1 LAWKKTVDERI
12 VDEWFRHVQHL
23 LRSWRRQYLLAPP
36 PTGFGVGAIKKAVR
50 IMVERVE
57 DPQELDWGTLW
68 GRLDRKD
75 YDHMEDFIEDL
86 EASNLLP
93 RAPPEDETEVLAE
106 DLDTL
111 LKGFGL
117 EMPNPADPNFEL
129 ELGELLRT
137 LASNLAEAEQT
148 SEKVL
153 LRGPDGKKHW
163 YSAKGVEKLFAKV
176 HERYREEKG
185 VLREVAAKEKK
196 LREEAEKAQ
205 LIKFRPTR
213 DFKEGMV
220 PYFASR
226 EYETADEK
234 WLREKEKRGLIRIVG
249 KPRLRKKLTVK
260 VKLEVERM
268 NGTYW
273 VNIMYQ
279 NSLIC
284 GTQFST
290 FQLVVEHLETGEEHI
305 DLYFQAMRQLGDEE
319 AVMKELKGYP
329 PPFNSKEI
337 VRAYW
342 TMDDVN
348 WDVASRD
355 DYRIHRTTYREAEL
369 TALNVEKLKR
379 IARVKLGK
387 TYPTK
392 RELINAILGKPTV
405 EVVYEKPAEAVPTL
419 KLAIPKELKA
429 EANSLWASYRS
440 AVMTGDTSRSEKA
453 LQRLKEIRSQ
463 LLRT

>member
-1 LAWKKTVDERI
+1 MAWKKTVDER
-12 VDEWFRHVQHL
+12 VLDEWFRHVQHL
-23 LRSWRRQYLLAPP
+23 LRSWKRQYLLAPP
-36 PTGFGVGAIKKAVR
+36 PTGFGIGAIKKAVR

-57 DPQELDWGTLW
+57 DPQELDWATLW

-93 RAPPEDETEVLAE
+93 RPPPEDEVEVLAE
-106 DLDTL
+106 DVDTL
-111 LKGFGL
+111 LKGLGL
-117 EMPNPADPNFEL
+117 ELPNPADPYFDL
-129 ELGELLRT
+129 QLGELLRT

-148 SEKVL
+148 SEKVR
-153 LRGPDGKKHW
+153 LRGPDGKYHW
-163 YSAKGVEKLFAKV
+163 YSARGVEKLFGKV
-176 HERYREEKG
+176 HKRYREEKG
-185 VLREVAAKEKK
+185 VLREKIEKEKE
-196 LREEAEKAQ
+196 LRKEAEKAQ
-205 LIKFRPTR
+205 LIKFRPTH
-213 DFKEGMV
+213 DFREGMV
-220 PYFASR
+220 PYFSSR

-234 WLREKEKRGLIRIVG
+234 WLREKERLGLIRIVG
-249 KPRLRKKLTVK
+249 KPRLRKKLEAK

-273 VNIMYQ
+273 VNIKYKGA
-279 NSLIC
+279 LIC

-290 FQLVVEHLETGEEHI
+290 FQLVVEHLETGEEHV
-305 DLYFQAMRQLGDEE
+305 DLYLQAMRQLGDEE
-319 AVMKELKGYP
+319 TVMKELKGYP

-342 TMDDVN
+342 TMDDVT

-369 TALNVEKLKR
+369 TAFTVERLKR

-392 RELINAILGKPTV
+392 RELINGILGKPIV
-405 EVVYEKPAEAVPTL
+405 EVVYEKPAEAVPAL
-419 KLAIPKELKA
+419 KLVIPKELKE
-429 EANSLWASYRS
+429 EARGLWGSYRS

-453 LQRLKEIRSQ
+453 LRRLKEIRSQ
-463 LLRT
+463 LAR